1 MPILGAVWLPA
12 GPGAWLGGVWW
23 WQWALC
29 ASDCLWFLPRDFIV
43 HRLKSVF
50 FSLKVVDF
58 VVLGFWSWVQ
68 FLGIFLASE
77 LLGCVIGPNL
87 P

>member
-1 MPILGAVWLPA
+1 M
-12 GPGAWLGGVWW
+12 
-23 WQWALC
+23 
-29 ASDCLWFLPRDFIV
+29 